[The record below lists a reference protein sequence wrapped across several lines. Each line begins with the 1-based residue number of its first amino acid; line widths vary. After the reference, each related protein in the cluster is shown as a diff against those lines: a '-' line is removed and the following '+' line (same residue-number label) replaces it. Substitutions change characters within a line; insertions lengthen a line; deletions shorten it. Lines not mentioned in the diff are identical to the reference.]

1 MSVIN
6 FSGIASGIDTA
17 GLIEATS
24 DAARQTK
31 VKPSQKK
38 VSELQETNSAMEDLN
53 KKLESLKSLLRGFS
67 TLNGGGVSK
76 TGTSSKESVVTATA
90 TNGAANGS
98 YDVTVNT
105 LAKNHIYTFDQTFSS
120 AEQALQGSLTGL
132 ETEADRTVTF
142 TVGTGTNTE
151 TVNIVITDGA
161 YSVGDFVNAFN
172 LKSSKSEA
180 SLVNVGTSA
189 SPSYKILISSNY
201 EGTEKGT
208 ISRTALGASL
218 TNLTA
223 YSESAAVNASL
234 TISGLGTLTRPTNSV
249 ADVLPGVTLSLVSTG
264 SATVKVAED
273 PTTTGS
279 KVQEFVDSY
288 NEIVKFLGENNQ
300 IARDESGT
308 EVKNVFG
315 PLASTRTDDNALNAL
330 RTALSGA
337 VATGGSTIRIFP
349 DIGITTE
356 RDGSLKFDSTKFQA
370 AVSAEPSSV
379 SSILTQF
386 ADTTSLTGGTID
398 IYTRFNGL
406 IDVTLNGNKTL
417 ITDLNTRIADA
428 ERAIAKQAE
437 DMKARFARLES
448 LMGRLQ
454 QQQSSLS
461 SALAGLR

>member
-1 MSVIN
+1 MSAIS
-6 FSGIASGIDTA
+6 FSGIASGIDSA
-17 GLIEATS
+17 SLIEATS

-67 TLNGGGVSK
+67 TLSGGGVFK
-76 TGTSSKESVVTATA
+76 TGTSSRESVVTATA
-90 TNGAANGS
+90 SNGAANGS

-120 AEQALQGSLTGL
+120 AESALQSTLTGA
-132 ETEADRTVTF
+132 EPAADRTITL
-142 TVGTGTNTE
+142 TVGTGSNQE
-151 TVNIVITDGA
+151 TV
-161 YSVGDFVNAFN
+161 SVVVPNGSYTVAEFVNAFN
-172 LKSSKSEA
+172 TASSKSEA
-180 SLVNVGTSA
+180 SLVNVGTSS

-208 ISRTALGASL
+208 IARTSLGASL

-223 YSESAAVNASL
+223 YSESAAVDANF
-234 TISGLGTLTRPTNSV
+234 TISGLGTLTRSTNSV

-264 SATVKVAED
+264 SASVKISED
-273 PTTTGS
+273 GPTTS
-279 KVQEFVDSY
+279 AKVQEFVDSY
-288 NEIVKFLGENNQ
+288 NEIVRFLQENNQ
-300 IARDESGT
+300 VSRDETGT
-308 EVKNVFG
+308 EIKNVFG

-330 RTALSGA
+330 RSAISSSTAS
-337 VATGGSTIRIFP
+337 GGSTVRIFP
-349 DIGITTE
+349 DLGITTE
-356 RDGSLKFDSTKFQA
+356 RDGTLKLDSTKFQA

-379 SSILTQF
+379 SSILTSF

-406 IDVTLNGNKTL
+406 IDVTVNGNKTL
-417 ITDLNTRIADA
+417 ITDLNARIAEA
-428 ERAIAKQAE
+428 ERQIAKQAE

-454 QQQSSLS
+454 QQQQSLT

>member
-6 FSGIASGIDTA
+6 FSGLASGIDSA
-17 GLIEATS
+17 ALIEATS

-38 VSELQETNSAMEDLN
+38 VSELQETNSAMEDLS

-67 TLNGGGVSK
+67 TLNGGGVYK
-76 TGTSSKESVVTATA
+76 TGTSSRESVVTATA
-90 TNGAANGS
+90 SNGAANGS

-120 AEQALQGSLTGL
+120 SEQALQSTLTGA
-132 ETEADRTVTF
+132 EPAADRTVTF
-142 TVGTGTNTE
+142 TVGTGTNQE
-151 TVNIVITDGA
+151 TVSVVVTNGSYT
-161 YSVGDFVNAFN
+161 VGDFVNAFN
-172 LKSSKSEA
+172 LASSKSEA
-180 SLVNVGTSA
+180 SLVNVGTSS
-189 SPSYKILISSNY
+189 SPSYKILISSNF
-201 EGTEKGT
+201 EGTEKGS
-208 ISRTALGASL
+208 IARTALGASL

-264 SATVKVAED
+264 TATVKIAED
-273 PTTTGS
+273 ATTTSS
-279 KVQEFVDSY
+279 KVQELVDSY
-288 NEIVKFLGENNQ
+288 NEIVSFLAENNQ
-300 IARDESGT
+300 VSRDESGT

-330 RTALSGA
+330 RSVLSST
-337 VATGGSTIRIFP
+337 VATGGSSIRIFP

-356 RDGSLKFDSTKFQA
+356 RDGTLKFDTTKFQA

-379 SSILTQF
+379 GSILTQF

-398 IYTRFNGL
+398 VYTRFNGL

-417 ITDLNTRIADA
+417 ITDLNTRIAEA
-428 ERAIAKQAE
+428 EKQIAKQAE

-454 QQQSSLS
+454 QQQSSLT

>member
-17 GLIEATS
+17 ALIEATS

-67 TLNGGGVSK
+67 TLNGGGVYK

-90 TNGAANGS
+90 SNGAANGS

-120 AEQALQGSLTGL
+120 SEQALQSTLTGA
-132 ETEADRTVTF
+132 EPEADRTVTF
-142 TVGTGTNTE
+142 TVGSGTNQE
-151 TVNIVITDGA
+151 TVSIVVTNGS
-161 YSVGDFVNAFN
+161 YTVGDFVNAFN
-172 LKSSKSEA
+172 IASSKSEA
-180 SLVNVGTSA
+180 SLVNVGTSS
-189 SPSYKILISSNY
+189 SPSYKVLISSNF
-201 EGTEKGT
+201 EGTEKGSIT
-208 ISRTALGASL
+208 RTALGASL

-223 YSESAAVNASL
+223 FSESAAVDASL
-234 TISGLGTLTRPTNSV
+234 TIAGLGTLTRPTNSV

-264 SATVKVAED
+264 TATVKISED
-273 PTTTGS
+273 ATTTSS
-279 KVQEFVDSY
+279 KVQELVDSY
-288 NEIVKFLGENNQ
+288 NEIVKFIAENNQ
-300 IARDESGT
+300 ISRDESGT

-330 RTALSGA
+330 RTVLSST

-356 RDGSLKFDSTKFQA
+356 RDGSLKFDPTKFQA

-379 SSILTQF
+379 SAILTQF

-406 IDVTLNGNKTL
+406 IDVTVNGNKTL

-428 ERAIAKQAE
+428 ERQIAKQAE

-454 QQQSSLS
+454 QQQSSLA
-461 SALAGLR
+461 SALGGLR